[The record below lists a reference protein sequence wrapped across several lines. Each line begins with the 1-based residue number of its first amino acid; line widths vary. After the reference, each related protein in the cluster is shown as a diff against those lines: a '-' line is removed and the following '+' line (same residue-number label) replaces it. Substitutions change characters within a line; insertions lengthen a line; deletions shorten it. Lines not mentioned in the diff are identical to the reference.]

1 MGQVRQRIQ
10 LICDCM
16 LPLGKELWMTA
27 FAGSHVPFACSAWC
41 AGHVHAAHELGA
53 IQTLLITDTLFR
65 VNDVM
70 ARLKY
75 STLVEE
81 VESGGGAVFVFSG
94 APWSVCRTHLHL
106 QLELQSKAECNTAVH
121 GRMQG

>member
-1 MGQVRQRIQ
+1 MGRVRQHVPAESQ
-10 LICDCM
+10 QHV
-16 LPLGKELWMTA
+16 PLGGELWTCSC
-27 FAGSHVPFACSAWC
+27 GHSSSIRSAWR

-81 VESGGGAVFVFSG
+81 VESSGGVVFVFSG
-94 APWSVCRTHLHL
+94 APNTSVCQTQVQPSIAAANQGKRG
-106 QLELQSKAECNTAVH
+106 
-121 GRMQG
+121 GRM

>member
-1 MGQVRQRIQ
+1 
-10 LICDCM
+10 
-16 LPLGKELWMTA
+16 
-27 FAGSHVPFACSAWC
+27 
-41 AGHVHAAHELGA
+41 VHAAHELGA

-81 VESGGGAVFVFSG
+81 VEAGGGAVFVFSG
-94 APWSVCRTHLHL
+94 APWSVRRTRVRL
-106 QLELQSKAECNTAVH
+106 QLEVHITRERHAPVH
-121 GRMQG
+121 GRNAGLEKDINMLNGGHTIR